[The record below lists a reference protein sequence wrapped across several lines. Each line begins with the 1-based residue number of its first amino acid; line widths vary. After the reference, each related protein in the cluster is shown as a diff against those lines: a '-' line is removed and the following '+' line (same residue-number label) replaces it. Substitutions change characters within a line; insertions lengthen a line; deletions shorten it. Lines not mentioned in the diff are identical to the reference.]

1 MKYFAWIALALL
13 ATIPYLGAIGAPLLY
28 DDRTIL
34 DNKWLAHEAGLTSVF
49 AKPYFF
55 GTQHGQGDPNLYR
68 PLTVLSLAWN
78 ARLAPSRAGFRAVNI
93 AAHAATTLLLFALLL
108 ALASPEAAFIGAA
121 LFAVHP
127 LGSEAV
133 LWAVGRAEIFA
144 ALLGL
149 VAFGA
154 FMRLRNRP
162 GLGGYGL
169 AVSVAAFFA
178 ALCFKESAAVWLAI
192 GAAWMTIRPKADRR
206 WVPSDLARAGVY
218 AAAFVSFLVLR
229 ASVVGWGH
237 QPAPFV
243 DNPLV
248 TADGAT
254 RIVNAILLFA
264 RYVSKMVWPQTL
276 SVDYGF
282 DQLPVVSLLPWGAAA
297 AAAVAAGIL
306 VAAIALVRKGH
317 AVAAFLLASIPCA
330 FAVTGNFLFP
340 IGTIFAERL
349 AYTPLLGFCGLAG
362 VLLAMIPKAQAR
374 RIAVAVLIVACG
386 ARTIA
391 RGREYADLK
400 TFNEAT
406 VQASPSAVKALVN
419 AARTRLRLGDAAGAR
434 PLLERAVAIWP
445 DYQRAWHLLA
455 EACDALG
462 DAPHAGEARRNETAA
477 AGRGAAGDEPL

>member
-34 DNKWLAHEAGLTSVF
+34 DNKWLVHDAGLASVF

-93 AAHAATTLLLFALLL
+93 AAHAATTLLLFAMLL
-108 ALASPEAAFIGAA
+108 ALASPEAAWIGAA

-144 ALLGL
+144 ALAGL
-149 VAFGA
+149 IAFGA
-154 FMRLRNRP
+154 FLKLRDRP
-162 GLGGYGL
+162 GFGGYRL
-169 AVSVAAFFA
+169 ALSAAAFFA

-192 GAAWMTIRPKADRR
+192 AAAWMMIRPKADRR

-248 TADGAT
+248 AADGVT

-264 RYVSKMVWPQTL
+264 RYVSKMVWPATL

-282 DQLPVVSLLPWGAAA
+282 NQIPVIPLFPWGAAA
-297 AAAVAAGIL
+297 AAAVAAGVL
-306 VAAIALVRKGH
+306 VAAIALARKGQ
-317 AVAAFLLASIPCA
+317 AIGAFLLASIPCA

-349 AYTPLLGFCGLAG
+349 AYTPLLYFCGLAG
-362 VLLAMIPKAQAR
+362 LLLSTIRNVQAR

-391 RGREYADLK
+391 RGRDYADLK

-406 VQASPSAVKALVN
+406 VGASPNATKALVN

-434 PLLERAVAIWP
+434 PLLEHAVAVWP

-455 EACDALG
+455 EACDVLG
-462 DAPHAGEARRNETAA
+462 DTSRADEARRSEALA
-477 AGRGAAGDEPL
+477 AGRGAGGDEPL